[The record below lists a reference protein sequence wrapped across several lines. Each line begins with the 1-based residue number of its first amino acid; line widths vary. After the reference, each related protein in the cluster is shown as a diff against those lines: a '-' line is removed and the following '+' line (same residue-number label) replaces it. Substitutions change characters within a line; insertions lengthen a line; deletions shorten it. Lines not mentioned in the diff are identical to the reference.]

1 MKTLKQEIRVPYF
14 NRLVYILMCLV
25 ALVIYTMQRLNIALP
40 SVIDNYVNDFL
51 CLPIVLG
58 GTSFVIRCLKKDDK
72 YRFSFAFIIFMAS
85 YYSFY
90 FEHYLPKDNPR
101 YTGDWIDVL
110 LYFSGALTFFLY
122 KKTPKTCDG
131 N

>member
-1 MKTLKQEIRVPYF
+1 MKTLKQDLPVAYF
-14 NRLVYILMCLV
+14 NRLLYILMCVV

-40 SVIDNYVNDFL
+40 SLIDNYINDFP

-58 GTSFVIRCLKKDDK
+58 GISFVIRWLKKDDK
-72 YRFSFAFIIFMAS
+72 YRFSFAFIFFMAS

-90 FEHYLPKDNPR
+90 FEYYLPKCNPR
-101 YTGDWIDVL
+101 YTADWIDVL
-110 LYFSGALTFFLY
+110 LYFSGALAFFFY
-122 KKTPKTCDG
+122 KNDLKAAAR